1 MSRDIKDDL
10 RWRTGVVLEDKGFNS
25 IAVIKSDN
33 KAGRI
38 NIYVNGMQ
46 KRDYFA
52 VILQRFREINKSF
65 ENLNATEKIPL
76 PDEPEVTVSYEH
88 LIKLELRG
96 IETYMPDGSNNIY
109 EVSKLLGTIISEND
123 LMETLKEIL
132 QKTEMNEKEIQKMLQ
147 IIPKM
152 ETEFNVEESSL
163 EKINRIIKL
172 NPEFMGIGLDINE
185 ILKLHFEKKR
195 RTDSNIK

>member
-1 MSRDIKDDL
+1 
-10 RWRTGVVLEDKGFNS
+10 
-25 IAVIKSDN
+25 
-33 KAGRI
+33 
-38 NIYVNGMQ
+38 MQ